1 MNGSSCENVAGWV
14 DSQERTCEAYEED
27 GSLCVTAVFD
37 ADAKNISAVLA
48 CCTCG
53 GGWVVDKPDDGN
65 VGFNST
71 DSNYTGVQEMVTDQ
85 DSVDELET

>member
-1 MNGSSCENVAGWV
+1 MNGSSRENVAGWV

-27 GSLCVTAVFD
+27 GSLCVTAVLD
-37 ADAKNISAVLA
+37 ADAETISAVLA

-65 VGFNST
+65 VGFNY
-71 DSNYTGVQEMVTDQ
+71 SNYTAVQEMVTDL
-85 DSVDELET
+85 DRVDELET

>member
-1 MNGSSCENVAGWV
+1 MNGSSRENVAGWV

-27 GSLCVTAVFD
+27 GLLCVTAVLD
-37 ADAKNISAVLA
+37 ADAETISAVLA

-65 VGFNST
+65 VGFNY
-71 DSNYTGVQEMVTDQ
+71 SNYTAVQEMVTDL
-85 DSVDELET
+85 DRVDELET